1 MPVEFKR
8 NVVVLRD
15 HVGVEEAEPLLA
27 WLQKKPAAVVD
38 LKSCL
43 SLHASSL
50 QVLMAAGLAVRAWPA
65 DDNLTR
71 WLQSALHNQ
80 NASGVK

>member
-1 MPVEFKR
+1 MPIEFKK
-8 NVVVLRD
+8 NVAVFKE
-15 HVGVEEAEPLLA
+15 HVGVEDAEPLLA
-27 WLQKKPAAVVD
+27 WLQKKPAAVID

-50 QVLMAAGLAVRAWPA
+50 QVLMAAGLAVRAWPN

-80 NASGVK
+80 SASGVK